1 MKIGNLI
8 RSFNT
13 AVLMLIFFG
22 GMTLY
27 MSIPD
32 LIISFKP
39 VVSFEE
45 LLEED
50 GAQLKAG
57 GHVAGNVVYV
67 LDYFASE
74 SSYTKRSDGSRSGS
88 RKSGNYYL
96 VPSSNGYFALK
107 SRQADVETLNQLSE
121 ETFTYLT
128 SGTEPSTEFFME
140 GKVELLEGNLVK
152 YYQEYLE
159 ELGYTTEEIVELG
172 EPLVV
177 RFVSFTAVR
186 VMSGIGLVLLILG
199 LLLLRINYRREERG
213 TGLPKAEDLPE
224 VP

>member
-13 AVLMLIFFG
+13 AVVMLLLFG
-22 GMTLY
+22 GMALY

-39 VVSFEE
+39 AVSFEE
-45 LLEED
+45 LLED
-50 GAQLKAG
+50 GTQLKAG
-57 GHVAGNVVYV
+57 SHVAGNVVYV

-96 VPSSNGYFALK
+96 IPSSTGYFALK
-107 SRQADVETLNQLSE
+107 SREADVAALNQLSE
-121 ETFTYLT
+121 ETFTYLS
-128 SGTEPSTEFFME
+128 SGTEPATEFFME
-140 GKVELLEGNLVK
+140 GKAEPLEGNLAR
-152 YYQEYLE
+152 YFEEYLE
-159 ELGYTTEEIVELG
+159 ELGYTAEEVAELG

-186 VMSGIGLVLLILG
+186 VMTGLGALSLVLG
-199 LLLLRINYRREERG
+199 LFLLRRNYRREERG
-213 TGLPKAEDLPE
+213 SGLPKAEDLPE
-224 VP
+224 MP